1 MSCRSSSTRVCRV
14 SSQRM
19 TSAERSSSRR
29 RSVTSSRFPIGV
41 AQTASGTA
49 LTDCVER
56 HEAGAD
62 QPGRGPEL
70 CTHDRDAVARL
81 RERLTAQDLARGV
94 EHEVTRGR
102 EAAADHDQLRVE
114 DVHEAPDAGA
124 KAPADAVEKLD
135 RTPLSSI
142 RAPHEPV
149 RVDRGPELRRRELS
163 RRDPGDVCLQM
174 PASRARPLTR
184 QSVVLDH
191 DVPELGPAA
200 VELPVDDRAASAAR
214 AEGEHDH
221 RVDVA
226 RCAETEFSVGGS
238 VRIIFDSDREA
249 EALLHPAAKVHVL
262 QRDVHGLKGPAR
274 PLVDWRRETEPKR
287 NDLVGQELLDGYV
300 QPRQQL
306 VLGGGWGRMLAALLH
321 VPVPVDDP
329 REDLRAAE
337 VEADDAFFVQT
348 ARLPYWLAKETGS
361 RRHPSPC
368 SEAST
373 SSGQRQN

>member
-1 MSCRSSSTRVCRV
+1 
-14 SSQRM
+14 M

-41 AQTASGTA
+41 AQTASGTL

-70 CTHDRDAVARL
+70 CTHDRHAVARS
-81 RERLTAQDLARGV
+81 RERLTAQNLASWV
-94 EHEVTRGR
+94 EHEVAGGR
-102 EAAADHDQLRVE
+102 EAAADPDQLRVE

-124 KAPADAVEKLD
+124 KAAADAVENLD
-135 RTPLSSI
+135 RTRLSFV
-142 RAPHEPV
+142 REPPEPV
-149 RVDRGPELRRRELS
+149 RVDGGPELRRRELS

-191 DVPELGPAA
+191 DVPELGPTA

-238 VRIIFDSDREA
+238 VRIVFDSDREPD
-249 EALLHPAAKVHVL
+249 ALLQPAAKVHVL

-274 PLVDWRRETEPKR
+274 PLVDWRRESEPNR
-287 NDLVGQELLDGYV
+287 NDLVGNKLLSD
-300 QPRQQL
+300 
-306 VLGGGWGRMLAALLH
+306 
-321 VPVPVDDP
+321 
-329 REDLRAAE
+329 
-337 VEADDAFFVQT
+337 FV
-348 ARLPYWLAKETGS
+348 A
-361 RRHPSPC
+361 PSYMP
-368 SEAST
+368 
-373 SSGQRQN
+373 